1 MKIVAP
7 YIICQMSEI
16 LDRKLEPVFKV
27 IDKIEIVKADKKTLS
42 NGIPV
47 YAINA
52 GEHELVKVDIIF
64 DAGEWMQKTPML
76 SYSVVSMLCEGSLF
90 HNAEEIA
97 EKFDFLGSYIYY
109 NTQKHTATITIY
121 SLQKHLEETLQLI
134 EEIIKYPLFPE
145 KEFETFNNKRKQ
157 QYTID
162 SQKVELIAQKH
173 FCRALFGNEHPYGM
187 YPELDDFDKIT
198 TMNIRSFHA
207 QYFIAENCKIIIAG
221 KINESHILLLNRY
234 LGDIDWQ
241 KLFVQPILSH
251 KIKSSTQ
258 KQIIVEKKDAVQSAI
273 RIGKMTINKFDPDFP
288 KLQIVNTILGGY
300 FGSRLMSNIR
310 EDKGYTYGIGS
321 GLVSYKNAGYFVI
334 ASEVGKNVTFDAIKE
349 VYLEIEKLQ
358 TELVS
363 ENELEV
369 VRNYMLGNV
378 LRNFDGPFALSDTL
392 KTILEYDLGY
402 EYFETFVET
411 LKSITP
417 NQIKSIAVKH
427 LEKSSLYEIIAG

>member
-1 MKIVAP
+1 
-7 YIICQMSEI
+7 MSDM
-16 LDRKLEPVFKV
+16 LDRKLEPQFKI
-27 IDKIEIVKADKKTLS
+27 IDKIDIVKAEKKTLA

-47 YAINA
+47 YSINA

-64 DAGEWMQKTPML
+64 EAGEWSQKIPML
-76 SYSVVSMLCEGSLF
+76 AYSVVSMLCEGSLF
-90 HNAEEIA
+90 HTAEEIA
-97 EKFDFLGSYIYY
+97 DKFDFLGSYIYY

-162 SQKVELIAQKH
+162 NQKVELLAQKH

-187 YPELDDFDKIT
+187 YPELEDFDRINT
-198 TMNIRSFHA
+198 NNIRSFHA

-221 KINESHILLLNRY
+221 KIDESHIDLLNRF

-241 KLFVQPILSH
+241 KMFIQQSLKHDIHPSIE
-251 KIKSSTQ
+251 
-258 KQIIVEKKDAVQSAI
+258 KQIFIEKKDSVQSAI
-273 RIGKMTINKFDPDFP
+273 RIGKVTINKFDADFP

-300 FGSRLMSNIR
+300 FGSRLMTNIR
-310 EDKGYTYGIGS
+310 EEKGYTYGIGS

-334 ASEVGKNVTFDAIKE
+334 TSEIGKNVTQDAIKE
-349 VYLEIEKLQ
+349 VYFEIDRLQ
-358 TELVS
+358 TELVP
-363 ENELEV
+363 EKELEV
-369 VRNYMLGNV
+369 VRNYLMGNV

-392 KTILEYDLGY
+392 KTILEYDFGY
-402 EYFETFVET
+402 EYFETYVET
-411 LKSITP
+411 LKTITP
-417 NQIKSIAVKH
+417 KQIQSIAVKH

>member
-1 MKIVAP
+1 M
-7 YIICQMSEI
+7 
-16 LDRKLEPVFKV
+16 LDRKLEPQFKI
-27 IDKIEIVKADKKTLS
+27 IDKIDIVKAEKKTLA

-47 YAINA
+47 YSINA

-64 DAGEWMQKTPML
+64 EAGEWSQKIPML
-76 SYSVVSMLCEGSLF
+76 AYSVVSMLCEGSLF
-90 HNAEEIA
+90 HTAEEIA
-97 EKFDFLGSYIYY
+97 DKFDFLGSYIYY

-162 SQKVELIAQKH
+162 NQKVELLAQKH

-187 YPELDDFDKIT
+187 YPELEDFDRINT
-198 TMNIRSFHA
+198 NNIRSFHA

-221 KINESHILLLNRY
+221 KIDESHIDLLNRF

-241 KLFVQPILSH
+241 KMFIQQSLKHDIHPSIE
-251 KIKSSTQ
+251 
-258 KQIIVEKKDAVQSAI
+258 KQIFIEKKDSVQSAI
-273 RIGKMTINKFDPDFP
+273 RIGKVTINKFDADFP

-300 FGSRLMSNIR
+300 FGSRLMTNIR
-310 EDKGYTYGIGS
+310 EEKGYTYGIGS
-321 GLVSYKNAGYFVI
+321 GLVSYKNEGYFVI
-334 ASEVGKNVTFDAIKE
+334 TSEIGKNVTQDAIKE
-349 VYLEIEKLQ
+349 VYFEIDRLQ
-358 TELVS
+358 TELVP
-363 ENELEV
+363 EKELEV
-369 VRNYMLGNV
+369 VRNYLMGNV

-392 KTILEYDLGY
+392 KTILEYDFGY
-402 EYFETFVET
+402 EYFETYVET
-411 LKSITP
+411 LKTITP
-417 NQIKSIAVKH
+417 KQIQSIAVKH

>member
-1 MKIVAP
+1 M
-7 YIICQMSEI
+7 
-16 LDRKLEPVFKV
+16 LDRKLEPQFKI
-27 IDKIEIVKADKKTLS
+27 IDKIDIVKAEKKTLA

-47 YAINA
+47 YSINA

-64 DAGEWMQKTPML
+64 EAGEWSQKIPML
-76 SYSVVSMLCEGSLF
+76 AYSVVSMLCEGSLF
-90 HNAEEIA
+90 HTAEEIA
-97 EKFDFLGSYIYY
+97 DKFDFLGSYIYY

-162 SQKVELIAQKH
+162 NQKVELLAQKH

-187 YPELDDFDKIT
+187 YPELEDFDRINT
-198 TMNIRSFHA
+198 NNIRSFHA

-221 KINESHILLLNRY
+221 KIDESHIDLLNRF

-241 KLFVQPILSH
+241 KMFIQQSLKHDIHPSIE
-251 KIKSSTQ
+251 
-258 KQIIVEKKDAVQSAI
+258 KQIFIEKKDSVQSAI
-273 RIGKMTINKFDPDFP
+273 RIGKVTINKFDADFP

-300 FGSRLMSNIR
+300 FGSRLMTNIR
-310 EDKGYTYGIGS
+310 EEKGYTYGIGS

-334 ASEVGKNVTFDAIKE
+334 TSEIGKNVTQDAIKE
-349 VYLEIEKLQ
+349 VYFEIDRLQ
-358 TELVS
+358 TELVP
-363 ENELEV
+363 EKELEV
-369 VRNYMLGNV
+369 VRNYLMGNV

-392 KTILEYDLGY
+392 KTILEYDFGY
-402 EYFETFVET
+402 EYFETYVET
-411 LKSITP
+411 LKTITP
-417 NQIKSIAVKH
+417 KQIQSIAVKH